1 MFAIIIFLLHSAG
14 FEWISL
20 PANAREAALAYSP
33 LPSPFFPGFVSNP
46 AGIAGDL
53 ININYTNYL
62 AGIQYGSISYLKSGT
77 YGVNL
82 AYFTS
87 GGIKKMSENAE
98 SSGYFSL
105 SSFLLTIT
113 AAKMVLP
120 FVSLGSNLKFLYANC
135 DTFRATG
142 IGFDLGGIISPP
154 RAKIGLLLKNLGF
167 AFNPFYQE
175 KDKFPLTIRLDGS
188 YLLFN
193 NLALSFGLEKFPPYP
208 ITFNL
213 GGEANIKDLLF
224 LRASYSSL
232 KSDLKIS
239 GSDILANFAFGL
251 SLKKSSLRFDY
262 SFSPFTNLG
271 NTHFFS
277 LTFAR

>member
-1 MFAIIIFLLHSAG
+1 MPTAG

-20 PANAREAALAYSP
+20 PANAREAALAYSA
-33 LPSPFFPGFVSNP
+33 LPSHFFPGFASNP
-46 AGIAGDL
+46 AGISGDL
-53 ININYTNYL
+53 ININYTNYI
-62 AGIQYGSISYLKSGT
+62 AGIQYGSLSYFKSGT
-77 YGVNL
+77 YGANL

-105 SSFLLTIT
+105 SSFLLTLT
-113 AAKMVLP
+113 AAKKVLP
-120 FVSLGSNLKFLYANC
+120 LISVGSNLKILYANC
-135 DTFRATG
+135 DTFHVTG
-142 IGFDLGGIISPP
+142 IGFDLGGILSPP
-154 RAKIGLLLKNLGF
+154 RAKLGFLLKNLGF

-188 YLLFN
+188 YLIFN
-193 NLALSFGLEKFPPYP
+193 NLEISLGLEKFPTYP

-213 GGEANIKDLLF
+213 GLEGNIKDLLF
-224 LRASYSSL
+224 LRGSYSSL
-232 KSDLKIS
+232 KNDLKIS

-251 SLKKSSLRFDY
+251 SLKKSPFRLDY
-262 SFSPFTNLG
+262 SFSPFPNLG

-277 LTFAR
+277 LTFIR